1 MIEETNLMAIEYRP
15 VREDEMHATVE
26 LFLTTVA
33 DLQKRWNLNWP
44 LPPREYIEKSYEHI
58 RRTGIFLVA
67 EVDGK
72 LGAICHAVVR
82 DHLWFLSGFW
92 TMPHLQGHKI
102 GRSLLKLVWDEG
114 ARVGASVFFTW
125 SSIDLQ
131 AMASYMKMGMLPGY
145 QLLNFMGQPDKL
157 PERRS
162 GYETQPL
169 DISKALEIDEQIRET
184 RREIDHQFWLS
195 EMKSEGRQLVRDN
208 RVVGYYY
215 LNKGTIAPAAWLED
229 EDAVALLESAC
240 RETRG
245 QSEQIRLIIPG
256 ANHTAIRFALQL
268 NLRLAG
274 YGHLLTT
281 ASFGQMKKY
290 LTSGPSLF

>member
-1 MIEETNLMAIEYRP
+1 MSVEYRP
-15 VREDEMHATVE
+15 VREAEMPETVE
-26 LFLTTVA
+26 LFLTSLD
-33 DLQKRWNLNWP
+33 DLRRRWNLDWP
-44 LPPREYIEKSYEHI
+44 PPPREYVEKSYDYI

-72 LGAICHAVVR
+72 LGAICHAIVR

-92 TMPHLQGHKI
+92 TMPHLQGQKI
-102 GRSLLKLVWDEG
+102 GRPLLQLVWDEG
-114 ARVGASVFFTW
+114 ARIGASLFFTW

-145 QLLNFMGQPDKL
+145 QLLNFMGEARCSNEKH
-157 PERRS
+157 S

-169 DISKALEIDEQIRET
+169 DLSAALSIDEQVRGT
-184 RREIDHQFWLS
+184 RREVDHHFWLS
-195 EMKSEGRQLVRDN
+195 EMNSEGRQLVRAGG

-215 LNKGTIAPAAWLED
+215 LNKGTIAPAAWLE
-229 EDAVALLESAC
+229 ERDAVVLLESAC
-240 RETRG
+240 REA
-245 QSEQIRLIIPG
+245 SEQSGQVRMIIPG
-256 ANHTAIRFALQL
+256 ANHAAIRFALQA
-268 NLRLAG
+268 NLKLAG

-281 ASFGQMKKY
+281 ASFGQMENY